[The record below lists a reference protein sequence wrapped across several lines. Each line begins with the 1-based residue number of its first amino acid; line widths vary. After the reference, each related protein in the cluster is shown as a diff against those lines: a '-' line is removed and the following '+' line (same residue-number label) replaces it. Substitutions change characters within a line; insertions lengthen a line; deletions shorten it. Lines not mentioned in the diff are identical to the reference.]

1 METKDSV
8 EQETVQQEAE
18 TAAAEQAEK
27 AAEAAEAEQAEKK
40 ELTAE
45 EKLQKQFDELNDR
58 YMRMAAEYDN
68 FRKRVVKE
76 RDMIR
81 SEATGKA
88 LTAILPI
95 YDNLERALAQET
107 ADTEYKKGVE
117 MTARQFEAALESL
130 GVEIIT
136 AEPGSRAPDPSAFP
150 RRCTQTPPGQ
160 RRGTLL
166 EWCRPQTAAWPP
178 RSRPTP
184 SASALFPVILLIRS

>member
-8 EQETVQQEAE
+8 EQETVQQAEA
-18 TAAAEQAEK
+18 AAAEETRQETTAETTE
-27 AAEAAEAEQAEKK
+27 EAAVEETTEEAAVEE
-40 ELTAE
+40 TAE
-45 EKLQKQFDELNDR
+45 EKLQKQLDELNDR

-68 FRKRVVKE
+68 YRKRALKE
-76 RDMIR
+76 RDMVR

-136 AEPGSRAPDPSAFP
+136 AEPGSEFDPTVHNAVMHVEDEELGESCIAECFQKGF
-150 RRCTQTPPGQ
+150 RHGDKIIR
-160 RRGTLL
+160 
-166 EWCRPQTAAWPP
+166 TAMVKVAN
-178 RSRPTP
+178 
-184 SASALFPVILLIRS
+184 

>member
-8 EQETVQQEAE
+8 EQETVQQAEA
-18 TAAAEQAEK
+18 AAAEETKQETTAETTE
-27 AAEAAEAEQAEKK
+27 EAAVEE
-40 ELTAE
+40 TAE
-45 EKLQKQFDELNDR
+45 EKLQKQLDELNDR

-68 FRKRVVKE
+68 YRKRALKE
-76 RDMIR
+76 RDMVR

-136 AEPGSRAPDPSAFP
+136 AEPGTEFDPTVHNAVMHVEDEELGESCIAECFQKGF
-150 RRCTQTPPGQ
+150 RHGDKIIR
-160 RRGTLL
+160 
-166 EWCRPQTAAWPP
+166 TAMVKVAN
-178 RSRPTP
+178 
-184 SASALFPVILLIRS
+184 

>member
-8 EQETVQQEAE
+8 EQETVQQAEA
-18 TAAAEQAEK
+18 AAAEETTQE
-27 AAEAAEAEQAEKK
+27 AAADTTEEAAE
-40 ELTAE
+40 TPE
-45 EKLQKQFDELNDR
+45 EKLQKQLDELNDR

-68 FRKRVVKE
+68 YRKRALKE
-76 RDMIR
+76 RDMVR

-136 AEPGSRAPDPSAFP
+136 AEPGSAFDPTVHNAVMHVEDEELGESCIAECFQKGF
-150 RRCTQTPPGQ
+150 RHGDKVIR
-160 RRGTLL
+160 
-166 EWCRPQTAAWPP
+166 TAMVKVAN
-178 RSRPTP
+178 
-184 SASALFPVILLIRS
+184 

>member
-8 EQETVQQEAE
+8 EQETVQQAEA
-18 TAAAEQAEK
+18 AAAEETTQEAAAETTE
-27 AAEAAEAEQAEKK
+27 EAAE
-40 ELTAE
+40 TPE
-45 EKLQKQFDELNDR
+45 EKLQKQLDELNDR

-68 FRKRVVKE
+68 YRKRALKE
-76 RDMIR
+76 RDMVR

-136 AEPGSRAPDPSAFP
+136 AEPGSEFDPTVHNAVMHVEDEEKGENEIVEVFQKSFLM
-150 RRCTQTPPGQ
+150 GDK
-160 RRGTLL
+160 
-166 EWCRPQTAAWPP
+166 
-178 RSRPTP
+178 
-184 SASALFPVILLIRS
+184 VIRFAMVKVAN

>member
-8 EQETVQQEAE
+8 EQETVQQAEA
-18 TAAAEQAEK
+18 AAAEETTQEAAAETTE
-27 AAEAAEAEQAEKK
+27 EAAE
-40 ELTAE
+40 TPE
-45 EKLQKQFDELNDR
+45 EKLQKQLDELNDR

-68 FRKRVVKE
+68 YRKRALKE
-76 RDMIR
+76 RDMVR

-136 AEPGSRAPDPSAFP
+136 AEPGSEFDPTVHNAVMHVEDEELGESCIAECFHKGF
-150 RRCTQTPPGQ
+150 RHGDKIIR
-160 RRGTLL
+160 
-166 EWCRPQTAAWPP
+166 TAMVKVAN
-178 RSRPTP
+178 
-184 SASALFPVILLIRS
+184 

>member
-8 EQETVQQEAE
+8 EQETVRAEQEPVEETAE
-18 TAAAEQAEK
+18 TPAAEQETK
-27 AAEAAEAEQAEKK
+27 AAEAEP
-40 ELTAE
+40 TAE
-45 EKLQKQFDELNDR
+45 EKLQTQLDELNDR

-68 FRKRVVKE
+68 FRKRVAKE

-88 LTAILPI
+88 LSALLPI

-117 MTARQFEAALESL
+117 MTARQFDSALESL

-136 AEPGSRAPDPSAFP
+136 AEPGSVFDPTVHNAVMHIEDENFGENCIAECFQKGF
-150 RRCTQTPPGQ
+150 RHGDKIIR
-160 RRGTLL
+160 
-166 EWCRPQTAAWPP
+166 TAMVKVAN
-178 RSRPTP
+178 
-184 SASALFPVILLIRS
+184 